1 MSSPSGGRQ
10 RSKTFSND
18 DNGGEAVS
26 MSMAKRENNQGDSKK
41 TIGSVF
47 IPIATGSGFRLN
59 HYDKMRTEG
68 RLHINIGVGLSKLGY
83 DVYFYCLGWPE
94 KRVSSHLWYTHSK
107 SGKYDYAFML
117 FGRNAATYFLHQ
129 IQAKKYVFAFY
140 DELRV
145 PRSNGHS
152 IVEYAKDNALSPA
165 QVLLAKPF
173 SRDNLDAFLP
183 YETKYLPQLFPLAD
197 YSTKFLDYSYAPQDN
212 ELKIYSQFHIYQEI
226 GLEATNLITK
236 IVKIIKTLDFR
247 PKLYLQT
254 LDETKFNMLN
264 AADVVFLDK
273 YIAYD
278 DMYKMMRQCDFGL
291 VEFYSTRIWGAPYDF
306 ISLGKPL
313 LSFSYGPQVATHSSL
328 AGCRKYIFD
337 YAKYDDK
344 QLENYLKKMISN
356 PYEAYSSFRDRIR
369 ESEFDV
375 WKNFALE
382 AFSV

>member
-26 MSMAKRENNQGDSKK
+26 MSMAKLENNQGDSKK

-47 IPIATGSGFRLN
+47 IPIATGSGFRL
-59 HYDKMRTEG
+59 K
-68 RLHINIGVGLSKLGY
+68 
-83 DVYFYCLGWPE
+83 
-94 KRVSSHLWYTHSK
+94 
-107 SGKYDYAFML
+107 
-117 FGRNAATYFLHQ
+117 
-129 IQAKKYVFAFY
+129 
-140 DELRV
+140 
-145 PRSNGHS
+145 
-152 IVEYAKDNALSPA
+152 
-165 QVLLAKPF
+165 
-173 SRDNLDAFLP
+173 
-183 YETKYLPQLFPLAD
+183 
-197 YSTKFLDYSYAPQDN
+197 
-212 ELKIYSQFHIYQEI
+212 
-226 GLEATNLITK
+226 
-236 IVKIIKTLDFR
+236 
-247 PKLYLQT
+247 
-254 LDETKFNMLN
+254 
-264 AADVVFLDK
+264 
-273 YIAYD
+273 
-278 DMYKMMRQCDFGL
+278 
-291 VEFYSTRIWGAPYDF
+291 GAPYDF

-382 AFSV
+382 AFSA